1 MDYVWV
7 WGDQTGGNIMA
18 PWQRCVWKPGEPFA
32 CRFLAQLIY
41 TRRWRKQSTR
51 RNSDLRSESLDG
63 DSGEPHCERTWTF
76 QESMGWEE
84 GRREKEWQGN
94 SGNSWVRPSAQGSWE
109 GAAVSHEQQEAQA
122 GHFFDQSSS
131 AFWNGRWKWGDLERR
146 KITQVYR
153 LEEKKKQRDN
163 WREYENRVSFG
174 KLAML

>member
-63 DSGEPHCERTWTF
+63 DSGEPHCERTWLSKNPWA
-76 QESMGWEE
+76 EKRE
-84 GRREKEWQGN
+84 G
-94 SGNSWVRPSAQGSWE
+94 
-109 GAAVSHEQQEAQA
+109 
-122 GHFFDQSSS
+122 
-131 AFWNGRWKWGDLERR
+131 ERR
-146 KITQVYR
+146 SDRGIQEIAGWDRLLRGAGRGLLWAMNSRKPKQDISLIRVQV
-153 LEEKKKQRDN
+153 LFEMEDGSGVTLKEEK
-163 WREYENRVSFG
+163 
-174 KLAML
+174 